1 MSKLSPVDTAF
12 LDRVYEL
19 ALAAEADGNLPI
31 AALLARGSTVV
42 AVGANRILAPVFHPG
57 RHAEMEALR
66 ATPDHVWESSKEL
79 TLYTSL
85 EPCLMCFGTIV
96 LHQVGRVV
104 FGAFDPQGGALSLVP
119 HLPAY
124 VRDKAAAIA
133 WLGPHQRERF
143 DTLARRAIDLSARY
157 R

>member
-1 MSKLSPVDTAF
+1 MIEISSVDAGF
-12 LDRVYEL
+12 LDRIYEM

-42 AVGANRILAPVFHPG
+42 STGANRILAPVFHPG

-66 ATPDHVWESSKEL
+66 ATPDHVWNSAKEL

-119 HLPAY
+119 YLPAY
-124 VRDKAAAIA
+124 VRDKAASIA
-133 WLGPHQRERF
+133 WLGPHQPERF
-143 DTLARRAIDLSARY
+143 ESLAQRAIEVHRKL
-157 R
+157 